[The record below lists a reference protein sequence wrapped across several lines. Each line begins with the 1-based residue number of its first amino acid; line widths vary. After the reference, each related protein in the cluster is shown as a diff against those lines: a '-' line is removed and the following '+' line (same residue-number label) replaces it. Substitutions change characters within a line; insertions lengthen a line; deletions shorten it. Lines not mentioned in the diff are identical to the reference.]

1 MLQEVRLI
9 ATDVGERIVRC
20 GGRDQRVEPGGTVE
34 AFPGEV
40 ERMVD
45 QETVWEAVGDVAER
59 PTLEQLRQQAGELDI
74 AGRSKMD
81 REQLEAAIATVET
94 SGGNPIGAVGDPEA
108 IAAAN
113 ALAETRGD
121 SPTAFGVAE
130 QDDQVLTRSSEDV
143 REQLEVEPGAEPE
156 PQPVASETAGTV
168 GGSDQE
174 PPAEVA
180 TGDDADLQN
189 LSDDDLSRLA
199 RDRGILAADEQLADR
214 DEVIELLEA
223 DRKERG
229 E

>member
-59 PTLEQLRQQAGELDI
+59 PTLEALRERASELDI

-81 REQLEAAIATVET
+81 RDQLEQAVLTVET
-94 SGGNPIGAVGDPEA
+94 TGGNAIGATGDPEA
-108 IAAAN
+108 IAEAN
-113 ALAETRGD
+113 RIAEHRGD
-121 SPTAFGVAE
+121 SPTAFGIEA
-130 QDDQVLTRSSEDV
+130 QDDAQPGRSSEDV
-143 REQLEVEPGAEPE
+143 QRAEVEPGAEPE
-156 PQPVASETAGTV
+156 PQQVADETRGTV
-168 GGSDQE
+168 AGGEQA
-174 PPAEVA
+174 PPAEVP
-180 TGDDADLQN
+180 TGADADLEK
-189 LSDDDLSRLA
+189 LSDDELRAHA
-199 RDRGILAADEQLADR
+199 RDRATAEGFDVDELDR
-214 DEVIELLEA
+214 DEILELL
-223 DRKERG
+223 KEP